1 MENQL
6 ESSKAEVKLDSQEQ
20 PLAMV
25 KGSPLEQLPL
35 DLYVPPDA
43 LEVMIRAFEGPL
55 DLLLYLIKKQN
66 LDILDVEISQ
76 ITEQYMQYI
85 EAFQEMRFELAAEYL
100 VMAAFLAEIKSR
112 MLLPVQSTDE
122 EEEEDPRAN
131 LIMRLQEYERFKI
144 AAFEIDEL
152 NREFRDFWSCR
163 AGHIQVSGPTRQPD
177 VALRDLVLEFARVV
191 SRAELKSNHPVQ
203 LEVLSTRD
211 RMVSILRK
219 LESGPKDFVA
229 FGSFFSPQEGKKG
242 VVVTFMAVLELIKEG
257 LLETVQGD
265 QFAPIYIKLA

>member
-1 MENQL
+1 M
-6 ESSKAEVKLDSQEQ
+6 ESSKEEVGLDSQKE
-20 PLAMV
+20 PLALV
-25 KGSPLEQLPL
+25 RGSPLAQLPL

-43 LEVMIRAFEGPL
+43 LEVIIRAFEGPL

-66 LDILDVEISQ
+66 LDILEIEISQ

-85 EAFQEMRFELAAEYL
+85 EALKEMRFELAAEYL

-112 MLLPVQSTDE
+112 MLLPRQSVDE

-131 LIMRLQEYERFKI
+131 LIRRLQEYERFKN
-144 AAFEIDEL
+144 AALEIDEL
-152 NREFRDFWSCR
+152 NREFRDFWSGR
-163 AGHIQVSGPTRQPD
+163 ATHLEVSAPSRQPD
-177 VALRDLVLEFARVV
+177 VTLKDLVLEFVEVV
-191 SRAELKSNHPVQ
+191 SRAELRSNHSVQ

-211 RMVSILRK
+211 RMIKILRT
-219 LESGPKDFVA
+219 LESGPKGFVE
-229 FGSFFSPQEGKKG
+229 FGSFFNPQEGKKG
-242 VVVTFMAVLELIKEG
+242 VVVTFMAILELIKEG

>member
-1 MENQL
+1 M
-6 ESSKAEVKLDSQEQ
+6 ESSKEEIDLDSQKKA
-20 PLAMV
+20 LALV
-25 KGSPLEQLPL
+25 RGSPLAQLPL

-43 LEVMIRAFEGPL
+43 LEVIIRAFEGPL

-66 LDILDVEISQ
+66 LDILEIEISQ

-85 EAFQEMRFELAAEYL
+85 EALQEMRFELAAEYL
-100 VMAAFLAEIKSR
+100 VMAASLAEIKSR
-112 MLLPVQSTDE
+112 MLLPRQSVD

-131 LIMRLQEYERFKI
+131 LIKRLQEYERFKN
-144 AAFEIDEL
+144 AALEIDDL

-163 AGHIQVSGPTRQPD
+163 ATHIEVSAPSRQPD
-177 VALRDLVLEFARVV
+177 VTLQDLVLEFVEVV

-211 RMVSILRK
+211 RMIKILRT
-219 LESGPKDFVA
+219 LESGPKGFVE

-242 VVVTFMAVLELIKEG
+242 VVVTFMAILELIKEG